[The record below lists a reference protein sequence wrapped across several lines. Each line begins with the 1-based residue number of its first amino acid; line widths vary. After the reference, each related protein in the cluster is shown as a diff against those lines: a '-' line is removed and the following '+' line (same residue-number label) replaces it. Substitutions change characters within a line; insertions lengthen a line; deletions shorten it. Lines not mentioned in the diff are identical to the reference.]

1 MIPVLLIVGLL
12 LLGVLL
18 RIGADS
24 WDRDRIRRYIVER
37 GGAVRDIR
45 WVLFGPGWYG
55 DKNRI
60 YEVGYYDADG
70 NEHAAVVKTSALAGV
85 YFTEDR
91 ITRQSER
98 AARPAIAAP
107 PSPRG
112 FPVLPVE
119 QPASPTFGEVAALR
133 EENRR
138 LREEVERLRAAKQRG
153 E

>member
-1 MIPVLLIVGLL
+1 MPVLIILGMLL
-12 LLGVLL
+12 LAVLL
-18 RIGADS
+18 RVGADS
-24 WDRDRIRRYIVER
+24 WDRDRIRSYVLER

-45 WVLFGPGWYG
+45 WILFGPGWYG
-55 DKNRI
+55 DRNRI
-60 YEVGYYDADG
+60 YEVSYYDAGG

-91 ITRQSER
+91 ITRHSKR
-98 AARPAIAAP
+98 TPASPAEPLP
-107 PSPRG
+107 PPTPRG

-119 QPASPTFGEVAALR
+119 PPAPSDELATLR

-138 LREEVERLRAAKQRG
+138 LREEIARLRAERG